1 MYIADLHIHSKYS
14 RATSSDCDAPHLDLW
29 ARRKGIGLVGTGDFT
44 HPGWRAE
51 LREMLEPAG
60 GGVYAL
66 RKEFALPSG
75 VAGGGDPVRFVVS
88 GEISTI
94 YKKDGKTRK
103 VHHVILLPGLDEAEE
118 LAHRLEAVGNLHSDG
133 RPILGMDSRDLLQ
146 MTMDACPDAI
156 FIPAHIWT
164 PHFSVFGEFSQF
176 STLEECYGDMTGCIH
191 ALETGL
197 SSDPPMNR
205 RVSQLDSYLLVSH
218 SDAHSPQKLGRE
230 ANLLSCGATYGEL
243 KHALETG
250 EGFEG
255 TIEFF
260 PEEGKYH
267 LDGHRAC
274 SCCLEPEETNALN
287 GRCPVCGRKLTVGV
301 LHRVDELAD
310 RREPGPLSRPFESL
324 MPLPELLANCMQTGA
339 ASKRVQGAYLEMLKR
354 YGPEFYILRELPLD
368 VAERDMGPGVA
379 EALRRLR
386 AGQVHKQA
394 GYDGEYG
401 VITVFEPHELEL
413 LEGQTSLLELA
424 GFAAPKAK
432 KQPVKAR
439 AAEAESE
446 EMVQKLPLRMNP
458 EQEEAIRAEDEI
470 IAVVAGP
477 GTGKTRTL
485 VERIADL
492 VERRKVPSKEITA
505 VTFTHQ
511 AAEEMRTRLK
521 ERLGAAAKSITIGTF
536 HAIAL
541 NLLEKKPLFSREQ
554 ALALMAEMLEERGE
568 KTSPAEMLRLLSQEK
583 NGMEVVGFPHGLRE
597 AYDERMHE
605 LGARDLDDLLTE
617 ALALDVSRKPCFRH
631 LLVDEFQDINPLQH
645 QLVEHWRQGSL
656 FVIGDPDQ
664 SIYGFRGADADCFDR
679 LRERHPGLR
688 LIRLKENYRSVPS
701 VLEAALSVI
710 DRNPGPSRQL
720 HANVPGGAAV
730 RLMQADD
737 AFAEGV
743 FITKEIERMA
753 GGVDMLEA
761 HHQKEDRA
769 VHRAFS
775 EMAVLC
781 RTHRQLEQIE
791 YCLEHDSIP
800 CVVSGR
806 ENFWEDGKVRGM
818 LGFFRSLQEPENFA
832 ALNDALS
839 LLWKIPAPLI
849 QRAGEALRTA
859 KEPAA
864 LREELASFEVLAP
877 WLDAADEL
885 WPQLAKAKPRK
896 LLERL
901 RELCGLE
908 NSRPVSRLL
917 NASVFQNRMEE
928 FLERTLLGAEGDLQR
943 RGEGAVQS
951 GAVRL
956 MTLHACKG
964 LEFPVVFL
972 AGLNSGDLPL
982 EREKSPMNVEEE
994 RRLFFVGMTRA
1005 REELIVSYGGQP
1017 SAFVDELPES
1027 IHPQPVRARRPPVKT
1042 EQLSLF

>member
-14 RATSSDCDAPHLDLW
+14 RATSSDCDAPHLELW

-44 HPGWRAE
+44 HPVWRSE

-60 GGVYAL
+60 DGVYAL
-66 RKEFALPSG
+66 RKEFALPAD

-146 MTMDACPDAI
+146 MTMEACPSAI
-156 FIPAHIWT
+156 LIPAHIWT

-205 RVSQLDSYLLVSH
+205 RVSQLDSYLLVSN

-230 ANLLSCGATYGEL
+230 ANLLSCGVTYGEL

-274 SCCLEPEETNALN
+274 GCCLEPEETNALN

-432 KQPVKAR
+432 KQPLKAR
-439 AAEAESE
+439 TVEAEPE
-446 EMVQKLPLRMNP
+446 ETVQKLPLRMNP
-458 EQEEAIRAEDEI
+458 EQ
-470 IAVVAGP
+470 
-477 GTGKTRTL
+477 
-485 VERIADL
+485 
-492 VERRKVPSKEITA
+492 
-505 VTFTHQ
+505 
-511 AAEEMRTRLK
+511 
-521 ERLGAAAKSITIGTF
+521 
-536 HAIAL
+536 
-541 NLLEKKPLFSREQ
+541 
-554 ALALMAEMLEERGE
+554 
-568 KTSPAEMLRLLSQEK
+568 
-583 NGMEVVGFPHGLRE
+583 
-597 AYDERMHE
+597 
-605 LGARDLDDLLTE
+605 
-617 ALALDVSRKPCFRH
+617 
-631 LLVDEFQDINPLQH
+631 
-645 QLVEHWRQGSL
+645 
-656 FVIGDPDQ
+656 
-664 SIYGFRGADADCFDR
+664 
-679 LRERHPGLR
+679 
-688 LIRLKENYRSVPS
+688 
-701 VLEAALSVI
+701 
-710 DRNPGPSRQL
+710 
-720 HANVPGGAAV
+720 
-730 RLMQADD
+730 
-737 AFAEGV
+737 
-743 FITKEIERMA
+743 
-753 GGVDMLEA
+753 
-761 HHQKEDRA
+761 
-769 VHRAFS
+769 
-775 EMAVLC
+775 
-781 RTHRQLEQIE
+781 
-791 YCLEHDSIP
+791 
-800 CVVSGR
+800 
-806 ENFWEDGKVRGM
+806 
-818 LGFFRSLQEPENFA
+818 
-832 ALNDALS
+832 
-839 LLWKIPAPLI
+839 
-849 QRAGEALRTA
+849 
-859 KEPAA
+859 
-864 LREELASFEVLAP
+864 
-877 WLDAADEL
+877 
-885 WPQLAKAKPRK
+885 
-896 LLERL
+896 
-901 RELCGLE
+901 
-908 NSRPVSRLL
+908 
-917 NASVFQNRMEE
+917 
-928 FLERTLLGAEGDLQR
+928 
-943 RGEGAVQS
+943 
-951 GAVRL
+951 
-956 MTLHACKG
+956 
-964 LEFPVVFL
+964 
-972 AGLNSGDLPL
+972 
-982 EREKSPMNVEEE
+982 
-994 RRLFFVGMTRA
+994 
-1005 REELIVSYGGQP
+1005 
-1017 SAFVDELPES
+1017 
-1027 IHPQPVRARRPPVKT
+1027 
-1042 EQLSLF
+1042 